1 MTNLV
6 EIQIQIAK
14 LQKQASAIKSR
25 EFDRTVAEILVKM
38 QAFGITLKDLQLGKR
53 GAGLSK
59 KTKTPVANS
68 VSKVPT
74 KKPAKVAAKYK
85 GPSGEVWS
93 GRGLTP
99 KWLVAL
105 GADGRKM
112 EEFLTKN

>member
-1 MTNLV
+1 MSNLV

-38 QAFGITLKDLQLGKR
+38 QAFGITLKDLQPGKR
-53 GAGLSK
+53 RVGLSK

-68 VSKVPT
+68 VSKVLT

-93 GRGLTP
+93 GRGLTS

-105 GADGRKM
+105 EAEGRKK
-112 EEFLTKN
+112 EEFLIQN

>member
-6 EIQIQIAK
+6 QIQIQIAK
-14 LQKQASAIKSR
+14 LQKQASEIKSR
-25 EFDRTVAEILVKM
+25 EFDKAVGEVLVKM

-53 GAGLSK
+53 RAGLSK

-68 VSKVPT
+68 VSKVPS
-74 KKPAKVAAKYK
+74 KKPTKVVAKYK

-105 GADGRKM
+105 GAEGREK
-112 EEFLTKN
+112 EEFLIKN